1 MEGRKIS
8 ADRSP
13 SSLRQSLNNLQPMIH
28 HIKDPPMTDSPKHDG
43 DPFGGGDLI
52 GGGSLSVGGPQ
63 TAAAAKISVFD
74 VDSDRPGPI

>member
-1 MEGRKIS
+1 
-8 ADRSP
+8 
-13 SSLRQSLNNLQPMIH
+13 MIH
-28 HIKDPPMTDSPKHDG
+28 HIKDSPKHDGG

>member
-1 MEGRKIS
+1 
-8 ADRSP
+8 
-13 SSLRQSLNNLQPMIH
+13 MIH
-28 HIKDPPMTDSPKHDG
+28 HIKDPPMTDSPKHDGG